1 MYVIGVCGQS
11 CSGKTKA
18 VQSIIESLGS
28 SSEEEISVNAT
39 VISQDSYYFPG
50 HDETNFDV
58 PESLDFNLM
67 IAHIKMLI
75 NGEEVEAPIYDFTTH
90 TRLQKTKRLIP
101 AKVLLIEGILIFTQK
116 ELRDLMHLKVFI
128 SAYSELAFSRRLKR
142 DVEERGRTISEV
154 TDRYFRDVLPSSK
167 CFVEPSESWADIV
180 LKNNVQGKF
189 IGLKILI
196 DHICMV
202 LNK

>member
-18 VQSIIESLGS
+18 VNSIRESLS
-28 SSEEEISVNAT
+28 TFAT

-50 HDETNFDV
+50 HAETNFDV
-58 PESLDFNLM
+58 PQSIDFDLM
-67 IAHIKMLI
+67 ISHIKMLI
-75 NGEEVEAPIYDFTTH
+75 AGIEVEAPIYDFTTH
-90 TRLQKTKRLIP
+90 CRSSTTKKLLP
-101 AKVLLIEGILIFTQK
+101 AKVLLVEGILIFTQK
-116 ELRDLMHLKVFI
+116 ELRDLMDLKVFI

-154 TDRYFRDVLPSSK
+154 TERYFRDVLPSSK

-180 LKNNVQGKF
+180 LKNNIQDRF

-196 DHICMV
+196 DHISTI
-202 LNK
+202 LP

>member
-18 VQSIIESLGS
+18 VQSIIESLTS
-28 SSEEEISVNAT
+28 KSFNPSQNAT

-50 HDETNFDV
+50 HHETNFDI
-58 PESLDFNLM
+58 PESIDFNLM
-67 IAHIKMLI
+67 VSHVKMLM
-75 NGEEVEAPIYDFTTH
+75 NGEEVDAPIYDFTTH
-90 TRLQKTKRLIP
+90 KRSKETKKLLP
-101 AKVLLIEGILIFTQK
+101 AKILLIEGILIFTHK
-116 ELRDLMHLKVFI
+116 ELRELMDLKVFI

-142 DVEERGRTISEV
+142 DVEERGRSISEV
-154 TDRYFRDVLPSSK
+154 TERYFRDVLPSSK

-196 DHICMV
+196 DHISTV
-202 LNK
+202 LRK